1 MSYYE
6 QYVNQLRT
14 WTSKYHLSFAEIES
28 MPLGLLFDMEVVDSK
43 IDAAFEDKREREQQN
58 KKPTKPAKRKRRLED
73 YI

>member
-6 QYVNQLRT
+6 QYINHLRT
-14 WTSKYHLSFAEIES
+14 WTSQYHLSFAEIES
-28 MPLGLLFDMEVVDSK
+28 MPLGILLDMEVVDSK

-58 KKPTKPAKRKRRLED
+58 KKATKRKRRLED

>member
-14 WTSKYHLSFAEIES
+14 WTSKYHLSFVEIES

-43 IDAAFEDKREREQQN
+43 IEAAFDNKQDISSSSKKKAVKKKCNIEDF
-58 KKPTKPAKRKRRLED
+58 L
-73 YI
+73 